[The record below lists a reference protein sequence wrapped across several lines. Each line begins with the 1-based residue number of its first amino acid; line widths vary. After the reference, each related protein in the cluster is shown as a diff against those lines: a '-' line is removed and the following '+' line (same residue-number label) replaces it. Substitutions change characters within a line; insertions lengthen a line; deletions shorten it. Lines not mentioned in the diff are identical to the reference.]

1 VGVLKLNPFKS
12 PALNANKGW
21 RMLARKFAGWLKTEF
36 SAACHAYTRRKA
48 AQGDAAAQYRLGVAC
63 DSGEGQAKAL
73 DLALKWYR
81 KAAYQGHA
89 NAQYALGM
97 RYLHG
102 HGVAVDAT
110 EGMLWLQKA
119 AAQGHTEAQFVLG
132 QIYCGGEG
140 TARDIG
146 QAAKWF
152 RKAGD
157 KGHTEARI
165 RLKELFAN
173 DRQPLVSSPSQ
184 PGAAQVAAAI
194 IATAS
199 LVSPS
204 PEPAAAQ
211 ESGGHRPPLQLVPPP
226 PEQGA
231 AQAQKLFAFLCD
243 RTSITPIYIFYMLDG
258 LLTLPCSVA

>member
-1 VGVLKLNPFKS
+1 LSLQTVGIWASSREIVADDNRVGVLKLNPFKS
-12 PALNANKGW
+12 PAANANRGW
-21 RMLARKFAGWLKTEF
+21 RKFVRKFAGWLKTEI

-48 AQGDAAAQYRLGVAC
+48 EQGDAAAQFRLGVAC
-63 DSGEGQAKAL
+63 DNGDRQPKAP

-97 RYLHG
+97 GYVRG
-102 HGVAVDAT
+102 QGVAVDAT

-119 AAQGHTEAQFVLG
+119 AAQGHTYAQFALG
-132 QIYCGGEG
+132 QMYCGSEG

-157 KGHTEARI
+157 KGHTEAKI
-165 RLKELFAN
+165 SLKQLFAD
-173 DRQPLVSSPSQ
+173 DRQ
-184 PGAAQVAAAI
+184 
-194 IATAS
+194 S

-204 PEPAAAQ
+204 PEQDTAQ
-211 ESGGHRPPLQLVPPP
+211 D
-226 PEQGA
+226 
-231 AQAQKLFAFLCD
+231 QKLA
-243 RTSITPIYIFYMLDG
+243 
-258 LLTLPCSVA
+258 A